1 MEFNDYCLKG
11 IIINNNVVNQKKY
24 LIEEFLSSLFKDDK
38 VIVIDEIN
46 LNVVNL
52 NQSLESYRIKGIG
65 NID

>member
-1 MEFNDYCLKG
+1 MEFNDYCLKR
-11 IIINNNVVNQKKY
+11 IIINNYVVNQKKY

-52 NQSLESYRIKGIG
+52 NQSLESYRIEGIG

>member
-1 MEFNDYCLKG
+1 MEFNDYCLIG
-11 IIINNNVVNQKKY
+11 IIINNYVVNQKKY

-46 LNVVNL
+46 LKVVNL
-52 NQSLESYRIKGIG
+52 NQSLESYRIEGIG

>member
-1 MEFNDYCLKG
+1 MEFNDYCLIG
-11 IIINNNVVNQKKY
+11 IIINNYVVNQKKY

-52 NQSLESYRIKGIG
+52 NQSLESYRIEGIG